1 LPVETAPLTV
11 SFLEDREGQSSMF
24 FALSSALL
32 KTLQVPY
39 AAMFRSFQEAIEH
52 CASDEVYIA
61 TNTWNARIVGV

>member
-1 LPVETAPLTV
+1 
-11 SFLEDREGQSSMF
+11 MF